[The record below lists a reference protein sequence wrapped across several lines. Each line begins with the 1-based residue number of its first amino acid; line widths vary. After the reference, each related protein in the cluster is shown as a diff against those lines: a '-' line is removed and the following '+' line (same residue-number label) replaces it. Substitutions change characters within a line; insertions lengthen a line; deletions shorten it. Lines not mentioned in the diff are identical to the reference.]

1 MIVVG
6 VLLKNL
12 NKGVW
17 TWLVWGQV
25 KLGNFCLDTQRPLF
39 SRRLLRWRPGTGTLD
54 VEDWENPGVTVTLRL
69 PDASAS
75 PIEAA
80 EAAFARARK
89 SARGQ
94 QTVAD
99 LLRRTEDQLSRL
111 REAQLQL
118 SLLEGAQDRDAIL
131 EILVCG
137 RLGFGGLHWY
147 PDYC

>member
-1 MIVVG
+1 M
-6 VLLKNL
+6 
-12 NKGVW
+12 
-17 TWLVWGQV
+17 
-25 KLGNFCLDTQRPLF
+25 
-39 SRRLLRWRPGTGTLD
+39 
-54 VEDWENPGVTVTLRL
+54 EDWENPGVRVTLRL

-118 SLLEGAQDRDAIL
+118 SLLEGAQDRDAIP
-131 EILVCG
+131 EILVCE
-137 RLGFGGLHWY
+137 RLGFGRLHGSR
-147 PDYC
+147 DHC